1 MMRALAAL
9 TLMPALAAA
18 QAELDPANLSPPPP
32 LEFDIPAVER
42 IELPN
47 GMILFFLEDHELPLV
62 EVQTL
67 TRTGSVYEPAD
78 KAGLAG
84 ITATVMRTGGIE
96 GMTGDA
102 LDAELDFQASAI
114 EIGMGEESCSASLSC
129 LTENL
134 PRGLELLAAVLR
146 TPQFAQEKIDLA
158 INAERESVRRA
169 NDDPMGI
176 ARREFRS
183 LIYGRGNPWARVT
196 TGATLDAIT
205 RDDLVAFHQR
215 FFHPNSTMIAV
226 AGDVSREALLALL
239 DEHFGDWPQ
248 AELDI
253 PPLPEVP
260 DSITPGIFFIHRPDV
275 NQSNVR
281 LGHFGVS
288 RHDPDE
294 YVIRV
299 MNFLYGSSGFTS
311 RLVREARTN
320 RGLTYG
326 ISGQITEHTVRGLYV
341 VATFTKSETTREMID
356 VIRQVTRDF
365 QASPPAEAEL
375 ELAKT
380 SEMNSFVF
388 RFETPISIA
397 SQRMNYEYHG
407 YPADYLET
415 YLDNIRAVTAED
427 VQRVAQERMHVDQA
441 AILVVG
447 NADEI
452 GDQLT
457 QLGEVTEVPLMDFA
471 TGEQIWP

>member
-1 MMRALAAL
+1 M
-9 TLMPALAAA
+9 
-18 QAELDPANLSPPPP
+18 
-32 LEFDIPAVER
+32 
-42 IELPN
+42 
-47 GMILFFLEDHELPLV
+47 
-62 EVQTL
+62 
-67 TRTGSVYEPAD
+67 
-78 KAGLAG
+78 
-84 ITATVMRTGGIE
+84 
-96 GMTGDA
+96 
-102 LDAELDFQASAI
+102 
-114 EIGMGEESCSASLSC
+114 
-129 LTENL
+129 
-134 PRGLELLAAVLR
+134 
-146 TPQFAQEKIDLA
+146 
-158 INAERESVRRA
+158 
-169 NDDPMGI
+169 
-176 ARREFRS
+176 
-183 LIYGRGNPWARVT
+183 
-196 TGATLDAIT
+196 
-205 RDDLVAFHQR
+205 
-215 FFHPNSTMIAV
+215 
-226 AGDVSREALLALL
+226 
-239 DEHFGDWPQ
+239 
-248 AELDI
+248 
-253 PPLPEVP
+253 P

-427 VQRVAQERMHVDQA
+427 VQRVAQERMHVDQT

-457 QLGEVTEVPLMDFA
+457 QLGEVTEVPLVDFA